1 MITENISLR
10 DRFGSGSSDSGNA
23 GVGAGIA
30 SVAGSAKA
38 PLNGHRQGGIEN
50 RAYQELK
57 HHIHQILL
65 DRVDLERMQRLSQEQ
80 IRDELRMLIERLLEE
95 EAVVINDSERKNLT
109 RDIQNEML
117 GFGPLETLLADP
129 TVSDILVNNCK
140 QVYVERHGKLEL
152 TDVTFTDDAHLMK
165 IIDKIVSRV
174 GRRIDESS
182 PMVDARLPDGS
193 RVNAIIPPL
202 AIDGPVMSIRRFS
215 ADPLR
220 LADLVTYKSLTADM
234 AEILKG
240 LGKAKVNILISGGT
254 GSGKTTM
261 LNVISGF
268 IGATERIVTIEDAAE
283 LQLQQPHVVRLE
295 TRPQNIEGKG
305 EVSQRALVRNALR
318 MRPDRII
325 LGEVRGGEA
334 LDMLGAMNTG
344 HEGSMATIHANTPR
358 DALTRLE
365 NMISM
370 AAVSLPSKAMR
381 QQISSAISVV
391 VQVARLTDGKRK
403 VLSIQE
409 ITGMEGEII
418 TMQEIFFFKQTG
430 LEENGAVVGHFCST
444 GIRPQFL
451 ERLHNFGIRVSETL
465 FDPTRQFH

>member
-1 MITENISLR
+1 MATSPVSSLSIR
-10 DRFGSGSSDSGNA
+10 ERLGN
-23 GVGAGIA
+23 GKIA
-30 SVAGSAKA
+30 TLTPQRA
-38 PLNGHRQGGIEN
+38 PSIDN
-50 RAYQELK
+50 RSYRELK
-57 HHIHQILL
+57 QRIHALL
-65 DRVDLERMQRLSQEQ
+65 LERVDLESMQRLTQEQ
-80 IRDELRMLIERLLEE
+80 IRDELRSLVERLLDE
-95 EAVVINDSERKNLT
+95 EAVVINDVERKNLT
-109 RDIQNEML
+109 RDIRNEML
-117 GFGPLETLLADP
+117 GFGPLETLLSDP
-129 TVSDILVNNCK
+129 TVSDILVNGHK
-140 QVYVERHGKLEL
+140 QVYVERRGKLEL
-152 TDVTFTDDAHLMK
+152 TDVVFNDDAHLMK

-215 ADPLR
+215 VDPLR
-220 LADLVTYKSLTADM
+220 LADLVAYTSMTAEM
-234 AEILKG
+234 AEVLQG
-240 LGKAKVNILISGGT
+240 LGKAKMNILISGGT

-268 IGATERIVTIEDAAE
+268 IGHTERIVTVEDAAE

-295 TRPQNIEGKG
+295 TRPPNIEGKG

-325 LGEVRGGEA
+325 LGEVRGAEA

-358 DALTRLE
+358 DAITRLE

-370 AAVSLPSKAMR
+370 AAANLPSKAIR

-391 VQVARLTDGKRK
+391 VQVSRLIDGKRK
-403 VLSIQE
+403 VTSIQE
-409 ITGMEGEII
+409 ITGMEGDVI
-418 TMQEIFFFKQTG
+418 TMQEIFSFKQTG
-430 LEENGAVVGHFCST
+430 VGESGAVVGYFSAS
-444 GIRPQFL
+444 GIRPHFL
-451 ERLHNFGIRVSETL
+451 ERLKSFGIGISSAVFE
-465 FDPTRQFH
+465 PTGSGR